1 MSDIDFSERL
11 KRLPPYLFVE
21 IDNAK
26 RKAQQE
32 GRDIIDLGVGD
43 PDLGTPQFIID
54 IMNAA
59 VQDKRNHRYALDAGL
74 SALRVAIKQWYEKRF
89 AVSLNPDTEVYPLI
103 GSKEGIA
110 HLPLAVINPSDIVL
124 VPEPCY
130 PPYISG
136 SIFADAKIIR
146 LPLLEENNF
155 LPDLNKINSGKLM
168 FINYPNN
175 PTSAVGNQEFFA
187 ELIAIAK
194 QKGIMIASDLAYS
207 EIYYDNQK
215 PHSLLEIDGAK
226 EVAVEFHSLS
236 KTYNMTGWRVGWV
249 CGNSKI
255 ISAIA
260 KLKTNIDSGVFQAIQ
275 LAGAA
280 ALDSD
285 QSFPEKMRQIYQSR
299 RDCLLEGLNSLG
311 WQAHKPKATF
321 YVWLKIPKAYK
332 SSIDFAKVLLQ
343 QTDIIATPGVGFG
356 ASGEG
361 YIRMALTVDEDRLKE
376 VISRIKDKKILH

>member
-260 KLKTNIDSGVFQAIQ
+260 KLKTNIDSGVFKQ
-275 LAGAA
+275 
-280 ALDSD
+280 
-285 QSFPEKMRQIYQSR
+285 Y
-299 RDCLLEGLNSLG
+299 N
-311 WQAHKPKATF
+311 
-321 YVWLKIPKAYK
+321 
-332 SSIDFAKVLLQ
+332 
-343 QTDIIATPGVGFG
+343 
-356 ASGEG
+356 
-361 YIRMALTVDEDRLKE
+361 
-376 VISRIKDKKILH
+376 